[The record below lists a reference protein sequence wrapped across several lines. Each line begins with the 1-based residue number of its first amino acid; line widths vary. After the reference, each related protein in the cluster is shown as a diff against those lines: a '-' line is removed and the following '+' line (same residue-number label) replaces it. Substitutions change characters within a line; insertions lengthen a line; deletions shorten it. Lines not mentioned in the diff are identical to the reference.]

1 MVLQDVALSLAA
13 RLVNLKINLKS
24 GRKRSAMLVLTLSQ
38 YWQKKSLVVFRM
50 GRFSSGT
57 AVGGTSGCRFARW
70 FTNIPDKHGQY
81 YNKEIKSQLFCGNQM
96 SIYFLLTT
104 TLEAQHTSR
113 ALIDEPMELS
123 RRYLQEKNIL
133 TQTWAVHVQLT
144 FGVNLSEA
152 WSGTATFS
160 LRAPPELVCILF
172 TCSLILSFRLNCFPQ
187 SSHMN
192 SFASVC
198 FTICIFN
205 LSLPVKLFSQD
216 VQAYLFSA
224 WKLLMCFLILGY
236 SVNVF

>member
-24 GRKRSAMLVLTLSQ
+24 GQKRSAMLVFTLSQ

-123 RRYLQEKNIL
+123 WRYLQEKHFIP
-133 TQTWAVHVQLT
+133 
-144 FGVNLSEA
+144 NLGS
-152 WSGTATFS
+152 ATFVYN
-160 LRAPPELVCILF
+160 LLLV
-172 TCSLILSFRLNCFPQ
+172 
-187 SSHMN
+187 
-192 SFASVC
+192 
-198 FTICIFN
+198 
-205 LSLPVKLFSQD
+205 
-216 VQAYLFSA
+216 
-224 WKLLMCFLILGY
+224 
-236 SVNVF
+236 